1 MVWPSTTSAAEE
13 PLEEFSEQSLESKL
27 LNCACLS
34 CHWKKLTS
42 PFFFVLTERKKKNKQ
57 HRYIIHYSCQRKREA
72 VMEKASKQ
80 TVKGKFPMFGPSKYT
95 CEVHSTTFFPKYKF

>member
-34 CHWKKLTS
+34 CHCKKLTS
-42 PFFFVLTERKKKNKQ
+42 PFFFVLTDRKKKKQ
-57 HRYIIHYSCQRKREA
+57 TTSIHYSLF
-72 VMEKASKQ
+72 MPEKERGSDGESK
-80 TVKGKFPMFGPSKYT
+80 
-95 CEVHSTTFFPKYKF
+95 